1 MCKVENLKFNPQN
14 IDKLISE
21 KRKKELPPLE
31 TLEKFMK
38 GKTYKGTFVDFG
50 CGVGYFTFPAE
61 KYFETVIGVDIEPK
75 MIDYALKN
83 IHEGSS
89 AKFILSHENSTALPS
104 SIANVVFMSN
114 VFHEVYNPK
123 LVVNE
128 LKRLLKEEGEL
139 WVLEWSKKEM
149 EEGPPLDHR
158 ISRDE
163 LIEMIADDEIK
174 FIGDIHISDK
184 FYGAKFTM
192 NEELYL
198 KFYKNEKL

>member
-1 MCKVENLKFNPQN
+1 MVKVESKKFNPKD
-14 IDKLISE
+14 IEKLISE

-31 TLEKFMK
+31 TIEKFMN
-38 GKTYKGTFVDFG
+38 GKTYKGTFLDFG

-61 KYFETVIGVDIEPK
+61 KYFETVIGIDIEPK
-75 MIDYALKN
+75 MINYAIRN
-83 IHEGSS
+83 MPEESS
-89 AKFILSHENSTALPS
+89 AKFILSHENSTALPD
-104 SIANVVFMSN
+104 SIANVIFMSN
-114 VFHEVYNPK
+114 VFHEVYNPRF
-123 LVVNE
+123 VIEEV
-128 LKRLLKEEGEL
+128 KRLLKEEGEL
-139 WVLEWSKKEM
+139 WVLEWDKKEM

-192 NEELYL
+192 NEELFM
-198 KFYKNEKL
+198 KFYKKQKL